1 MEKTDPEKI
10 LRKTRYYPV
19 SDRTFLQKFNIFLNQ
34 NDAYELS
41 AWEDYDTTKALLVI
55 DVYDIHS
62 RISSSDF
69 SLMCYSIRE
78 QIAAQTQYSIENIYL
93 YFGIFNANNIYGSE
107 INLSNC
113 IIDSI
118 VTSGNIQDI
127 SVEFSYILKD
137 FLIDKSMTS
146 VNIIGSVFLDSFG
159 IVNATFRS
167 LEIFSSKF
175 YGLVYVSGLSC
186 ETVSL
191 LISDF
196 NKPLNLL
203 SSIVNEQFR
212 ADYSSFYEDIC
223 FSRTVFL
230 DNFTL
235 SSCVAKTKIN
245 IDFYNTRLS
254 NIIDLSSFVNCNF
267 DFSNAVINGE
277 VCFQNNNL
285 SDSRFDNVDL
295 SRNFRFNNVRWHPDG
310 EIRGKLKLEEDARA
324 AAEPEEKK
332 RKLNQALKH
341 YHELVIYYDS
351 TRDIE
356 QSERFFISEME
367 LRKELSESWWEKR
380 AYELYSIYSVYGT
393 SWKRAL
399 FMLFVTLM
407 FVVPLVL
414 FVNDII
420 FTNKTDLTGISRYI
434 EDSFRL
440 LMLQKGVYDGVSGT
454 KFFLQAISQLALL
467 GQTAL
472 LFLAIRRHF
481 RRSPSASQ

>member
-1 MEKTDPEKI
+1 MNGIENILPETRKKVAGNSIEIHSKTVQVNEI
-10 LRKTRYYPV
+10 LY
-19 SDRTFLQKFNIFLNQ
+19 TF
-34 NDAYELS
+34 DCWA
-41 AWEDYDTTKALLVI
+41 DTFDGRDCIVI
-55 DVYDIHS
+55 DATKYLQLLETNGSTFYADTFEILKCVNFVDTYLFIDGFSFDSTRVSIKKCILKDPVFKEAVKSCTFHKCFLFSDLGFCDNCKEISFHSCHILGSIYITAPELELNIRDCRVYNDIIH
-62 RISSSDF
+62 F
-69 SLMCYSIRE
+69 N
-78 QIAAQTQYSIENIYL
+78 TSIENL
-93 YFGIFNANNIYGSE
+93 IFVNTEFFKE
-107 INLSNC
+107 INLHTALINNVTLFDIEIMKGMSFEGTIFNSVFSASLININSNSYDSVISLKNC
-113 IIDSI
+113 I
-118 VTSGNIQDI
+118 
-127 SVEFSYILKD
+127 LK
-137 FLIDKSMTS
+137 
-146 VNIIGSVFLDSFG
+146 NG
-159 IVNATFRS
+159 
-167 LEIFSSKF
+167 
-175 YGLVYVSGLSC
+175 
-186 ETVSL
+186 
-191 LISDF
+191 
-196 NKPLNLL
+196 
-203 SSIVNEQFR
+203 
-212 ADYSSFYEDIC
+212 
-223 FSRTVFL
+223 
-230 DNFTL
+230 
-235 SSCVAKTKIN
+235 AKLTEA
-245 IDFYNTRLS
+245 
-254 NIIDLSSFVNCNF
+254 VNCNF